1 MGNLVV
7 VFDLDDTLYKEV
19 DFLKSAYKEIAV
31 FLSKE
36 TDKNHGVIYNNMM
49 EYYKNGANTFKE
61 ILEFTQSKNTTVEQL
76 ITIYRNHTPNI
87 ALDVETEELL
97 KRLKKSNVRMGLITD
112 GRSKQ
117 QRNKIE
123 ALKLRDY
130 FKDIII
136 SEEFGSEKPNIR
148 NFKYFNDKYL
158 GCQFLYIGDNTAKDF
173 IAPNKLGWL
182 TVCLLDQGNN
192 IHQQNFN
199 VKKAQQPVFTI
210 NSISEL
216 EHILIQ
222 NQLL

>member
-76 ITIYRNHTPNI
+76 IAIYRNHSPNI
-87 ALDVETEELL
+87 TLDIETEELL
-97 KRLKKSNVRMGLITD
+97 KRLKKNNVTMGLITD

-136 SEEFGSEKPNIR
+136 SEEFGSEKPDIR

-158 GCQFLYIGDNTAKDF
+158 GCRFLYIGDNTAKDF

>member
-1 MGNLVV
+1 
-7 VFDLDDTLYKEV
+7 
-19 DFLKSAYKEIAV
+19 
-31 FLSKE
+31 
-36 TDKNHGVIYNNMM
+36 
-49 EYYKNGANTFKE
+49 
-61 ILEFTQSKNTTVEQL
+61 
-76 ITIYRNHTPNI
+76 
-87 ALDVETEELL
+87 VETEELL

-216 EHILIQ
+216 EHI
-222 NQLL
+222 

>member
-76 ITIYRNHTPNI
+76 ITIYRNHSPNI
-87 ALDVETEELL
+87 TLDIETEELL
-97 KRLKKSNVRMGLITD
+97 KRLKKGNVRMGLITD

-136 SEEFGSEKPNIR
+136 SEEFGSEKPDIK

>member
-36 TDKNHGVIYNNMM
+36 TDRNHDAIYGNMM
-49 EYYKNGANTFKE
+49 EYYKNGANAFKE
-61 ILEFTQSKNTTVEQL
+61 ILEFTQSKNTTIEQV
-76 ITIYRNHTPNI
+76 IAIYRNHTPNI